1 MKLKKAKVLI
11 VGAGGL
17 GAPASMY
24 LAGAGI
30 GQIGLMDADFVS
42 LTNLQR
48 QIVFNETMIHKNK
61 AKTTKEVLE
70 KMNSRIVIK
79 AYDEFLTPFNAEK
92 VVSEYD
98 FIIDAADNFETK
110 FLINDICVLLK
121 KPFCHAGILKFQ
133 GQVMTWVPGNS
144 PCYRCIFEE
153 IPEKSSIPNCSEAG
167 IVGAMAG
174 IIGSIQALEAIKY
187 FTGAGELLVG
197 RMFVL
202 DGLSMNS
209 RIVKFPNKN
218 VHCRVCGKN
227 ADIRSVMEN
236 KTEYAMNLCRIEE
249 V

>member
-1 MKLKKAKVLI
+1 
-11 VGAGGL
+11 
-17 GAPASMY
+17 
-24 LAGAGI
+24 
-30 GQIGLMDADFVS
+30 
-42 LTNLQR
+42 
-48 QIVFNETMIHKNK
+48 
-61 AKTTKEVLE
+61 
-70 KMNSRIVIK
+70 
-79 AYDEFLTPFNAEK
+79 
-92 VVSEYD
+92 
-98 FIIDAADNFETK
+98 
-110 FLINDICVLLK
+110 
-121 KPFCHAGILKFQ
+121 
-133 GQVMTWVPGNS
+133 MTWVPGNS

-187 FTGAGELLVG
+187 FSGAGELLTG

-236 KTEYAMNLCRIEE
+236 KSEYAMNLCRIEE